1 MTIFTHTHTHLLCGC
16 VRFDRE
22 TNMRAK
28 SRTPAEI
35 ERSFVQHV
43 QNISAHTRGISDEL
57 ALMSQGLRDC
67 MQSKTDST
75 EDLLAATGELSR
87 FTVKA
92 CTNLSSCLDD
102 LVSMGEA
109 MVPVLAA
116 NPEAAE
122 PLLLNFFSTFVTQMG
137 AFYKEIDAWWDKGCE
152 SFGRGKAAFFRE
164 SSVASTSR
172 ASRRPTAST
181 APTGATPTADMERE
195 VSETATASTANAG
208 RRRKHQVLE
217 DDVAGGEPPPAHEW
231 YSESAFGGASPKK
244 GQNKKTT
251 AAAEAEASAT
261 AAMTPTTKQPQNF
274 DPLPNSPS
282 SRGSA
287 EDTMAGL
294 AAAAE
299 SGAQTALPQR
309 PEKNSSRSVLPVAD
323 APAELTPED
332 LNALAR
338 SEPPYLLLTST
349 LEAALGAVVMAS
361 RPNVFSNLASFTYN
375 EPVSTYYIRLVRPG
389 SLAYFVYCNYILGS
403 ADMQADFLCDVLE
416 TDCAEVDPFA
426 SPAGEVIVEDA
437 ADLSSLPACAW
448 GIGSSE
454 DNERRLYTMYAL
466 IKQPPRVGPTAII
479 QDSLNMRAARD
490 EVLHMVTVVDGAPE
504 FARVTC
510 MVNLEVRTAE
520 IPTQKQAAILSFS
533 RSGFAHTGF
542 VEVPDSEVEAAVS
555 RMRHKKQNAADGKM
569 VLFPKQDLDA
579 TTTFQPPVQLASLNQ
594 PAGDAG
600 ISFGGVA
607 RGAVQGGFEVLK
619 APFTVGRAVGG
630 ALLDATGVTG
640 AMRNNIEGVFRKSF
654 PDLAAETLVDSFNC
668 AWVERSA
675 LKQGYLFITP
685 HWLCFQS
692 TLATAHFS
700 IEYDEIKDIIKCKSV
715 KMFENAIEVKTH
727 LNDTIFLTN
736 FLQRDQAFNALM
748 SQWLKQ

>member
-1 MTIFTHTHTHLLCGC
+1 MS
-16 VRFDRE
+16 
-22 TNMRAK
+22 AK
-28 SRTPAEI
+28 NRTPAEI
-35 ERSFVQHV
+35 QRSFVQHV
-43 QNISAHTRGISDEL
+43 QNISAHNRGISDEL
-57 ALMSQGLRDC
+57 ALMSQGLRDGI
-67 MQSKTDST
+67 QSNTGPT
-75 EDLLAATGELSR
+75 TDLLAAASELSR
-87 FTVKA
+87 FAMRA
-92 CTNLSSCLDD
+92 CTNLSSCLED
-102 LVSMGEA
+102 LVNMGEA
-109 MVPVLAA
+109 MAPVLAA

-137 AFYKEIDAWWDKGCE
+137 AFYNEIDAWWGKGCE
-152 SFGRGKAAFFRE
+152 SLGRGKAAFFRE
-164 SSVASTSR
+164 SSVSNTALATR
-172 ASRRPTAST
+172 EPTAST
-181 APTGATPTADMERE
+181 APTGAMPTADRERE
-195 VSETATASTANAG
+195 VSETAAVSTVHAG
-208 RRRKHQVLE
+208 RRRNHQLLE
-217 DDVAGGEPPPAHEW
+217 DD
-231 YSESAFGGASPKK
+231 
-244 GQNKKTT
+244 
-251 AAAEAEASAT
+251 
-261 AAMTPTTKQPQNF
+261 
-274 DPLPNSPS
+274 S

-309 PEKNSSRSVLPVAD
+309 PEKSSSRSVLPVAD
-323 APAELTPED
+323 ELAELTPED
-332 LNALAR
+332 LNALAQ
-338 SEPPYLLLTST
+338 SEPSYLFLTST
-349 LEAALGAVVMAS
+349 LEDALGAVVMAS

-375 EPVSTYYIRLVRPG
+375 EPVSTYYIRLIRPG

-403 ADMQADFLCDVLE
+403 ADTQADFLCDVLE
-416 TDCAEVDPFA
+416 TDCAEVDPFT

-448 GIGSSE
+448 AIGSSE

-466 IKQPPRVGPTAII
+466 IEQPPRVGPTAII
-479 QDSLNMRAARD
+479 QDSLNMGAARD
-490 EVLHMVTVVDGAPE
+490 EVLHMVTLVDGAPE

-510 MVNLEVRTAE
+510 MVYSEMRTAE

-555 RMRHKKQNAADGKM
+555 RMRRKKQNAAGYKT
-569 VLFPKQDLDA
+569 VLFSKQELDA

-600 ISFGGVA
+600 ISLGGVA

-640 AMRNNIEGVFRKSF
+640 AVRNNIEGVFRKSF
-654 PDLAAETLVDSFNC
+654 PDLAGETLLDSFNC
-668 AWVERSA
+668 AWVEGSA

-692 TLATAHFS
+692 TLAAAHFS
-700 IEYDEIKDIIKCKSV
+700 IEYDEIKDIIKSKSV

-736 FLQRDQAFNALM
+736 FLQRDQAYSALM

>member
-1 MTIFTHTHTHLLCGC
+1 MS
-16 VRFDRE
+16 
-22 TNMRAK
+22 AK
-28 SRTPAEI
+28 NRTPAEI
-35 ERSFVQHV
+35 QRSFVQHV
-43 QNISAHTRGISDEL
+43 QNISAHNRGISDEL
-57 ALMSQGLRDC
+57 ALMSQGLRDGI
-67 MQSKTDST
+67 QSNTGPT
-75 EDLLAATGELSR
+75 TDLLAAASELSR
-87 FTVKA
+87 FAMRA
-92 CTNLSSCLDD
+92 CTNLSSCLED
-102 LVSMGEA
+102 LVNMGEA
-109 MVPVLAA
+109 MAPVLAA

-137 AFYKEIDAWWDKGCE
+137 AFYNEIDAWWGKGCE
-152 SFGRGKAAFFRE
+152 SLGRGKAAFFRE
-164 SSVASTSR
+164 SSVSNTALATR
-172 ASRRPTAST
+172 EPTAST
-181 APTGATPTADMERE
+181 APTGAMPTADRERE
-195 VSETATASTANAG
+195 VSETAAVSTVHAG
-208 RRRKHQVLE
+208 RRRNHQLLE
-217 DDVAGGEPPPAHEW
+217 DDVADGEPPPAHDC
-231 YSESAFGGASPKK
+231 YSESAPGGAAPKK
-244 GQNKKTT
+244 GRKKKATT
-251 AAAEAEASAT
+251 AAEAEASAT
-261 AAMTPTTKQPQNF
+261 AATTPTTKRTQNF
-274 DPLPNSPS
+274 DPLPNSQS

-309 PEKNSSRSVLPVAD
+309 PEKSSSRSVLPVAD
-323 APAELTPED
+323 ELAELTPED
-332 LNALAR
+332 LNALAQ
-338 SEPPYLLLTST
+338 SEPSYLFLTST
-349 LEAALGAVVMAS
+349 LEDALGAVVMAS

-375 EPVSTYYIRLVRPG
+375 EPVSTYYIRLIRPG

-403 ADMQADFLCDVLE
+403 ADTQADFLCDVLE
-416 TDCAEVDPFA
+416 TDCAEVDPFT

-448 GIGSSE
+448 AIGSSE

-466 IKQPPRVGPTAII
+466 IEQPPRVGPTAII
-479 QDSLNMRAARD
+479 QDSLNMGAARD
-490 EVLHMVTVVDGAPE
+490 EVLHMVTLVDGAPE

-510 MVNLEVRTAE
+510 MVYSEMRTAE

-555 RMRHKKQNAADGKM
+555 RMRRKKQNAAGYKT
-569 VLFPKQDLDA
+569 VLFSKQELDA

-600 ISFGGVA
+600 ISLGGVA

-640 AMRNNIEGVFRKSF
+640 AVRNNIEGVFRKSF
-654 PDLAAETLVDSFNC
+654 PDLAGETLLDSFNC
-668 AWVERSA
+668 AWVEGSA

-692 TLATAHFS
+692 TLAAAHFS
-700 IEYDEIKDIIKCKSV
+700 IEYDEIKDIIKSKSV

-736 FLQRDQAFNALM
+736 FLQRDQAYSALM